1 MRSFWLKF
9 NERPSGCVEAKDEKA
24 AAAIAKEITGF
35 DAASVKN
42 LPYPANPRIN
52 QYDDP
57 KHGVCP
63 SFCFA
68 PTKCAGNTSC
78 PQRYS
83 CVE

>member
-9 NERPSGCVEAKDEKA
+9 NERPSGCVEAKDEA
-24 AAAIAKEITGF
+24 AAAALAKEITGF
-35 DAASVKN
+35 DAVSVKN

-68 PTKCAGNTSC
+68 QVKCSGNTSC

>member
-1 MRSFWLKF
+1 MKSFWLKF
-9 NERPSGCVEAKDEKA
+9 NERGPGCVEAKNEQA

-35 DAASVKN
+35 DASSVQD

-52 QYDDP
+52 
-57 KHGVCP
+57 KHIDLKYGECP

-68 PTKCAGNTSC
+68 PNQCAGRTSC

-83 CVE
+83 CTE

>member
-1 MRSFWLKF
+1 MHSFWLKF
-9 NERPSGCVEAKDEKA
+9 NERPSGCVEAKDEKEA
-24 AAAIAKEITGF
+24 AVVAKEATGF
-35 DAASVKN
+35 DAVSVQN

-57 KHGVCP
+57 KYGVCP
-63 SFCFA
+63 SFCFK
-68 PTKCAGNTSC
+68 PRECAGNTSC